1 LNARGWKMFCIK
13 CGMMYRIKRKGSM
26 EDELPDSESKSAKIR
41 PIRVEMY
48 CRVVRCR
55 FEISHQVRNDGME

>member
-1 LNARGWKMFCIK
+1 
-13 CGMMYRIKRKGSM
+13 M